1 MNKDREQ
8 NIQKALEHAYFF
20 LKFRSRT
27 EKEIRNYLLKKKRF
41 KWGSDIIE
49 SVIFNLKEENLVN
62 DKEFIL
68 KLVDERCKYKPKG
81 EFALRYE
88 LIRHGVDRKLIDE
101 YFLENPINEEKLA
114 FKALSSKWHV
124 FESLPLKKQ
133 FEKAIQ
139 FLGRRG
145 FSYELSKNSIAQM
158 HKKE

>member
-8 NIQKALEHAYFF
+8 NIQKALEYAYFF

-41 KWGSDIIE
+41 KWDSDIIE
-49 SVIFNLKEENLVN
+49 SVVSLLKEENLIN
-62 DKEFIL
+62 DKEFVI
-68 KLVDERCKYKPKG
+68 KLVNERSKYKPKG

-88 LIRHGVDRKLIDE
+88 LTKLGIERELIDE
-101 YFLENPINEEKLA
+101 YFLENPANEERLA

-124 FESLPLKKQ
+124 FERLPLKKQ

-145 FSYELSKNSIAQM
+145 FSYEASKNSIAQM
-158 HKKE
+158 HKRE